1 MALSVRTRFEVFKR
15 DRFTCQYCGRTPPNV
30 LLEVD
35 HIVPVA
41 AGGSDDE
48 TNLTTSC
55 WECNSGK
62 SDRLLE
68 EGTAPVVSREV
79 TDRLAERIEQA
90 TAYTELVAQL
100 QALLER
106 QISMVNEAWASAYHA
121 KTEEHADGT
130 VTWVLGRGR
139 FPDQRTMRRL
149 LRKLPLEFLIEAVD
163 ITVGRFD
170 WPFDD
175 ACRYFY
181 GCCWREIERRNT
193 PGEAR

>member
-1 MALSVRTRFEVFKR
+1 MSLSVRIRFEVFKR
-15 DRFTCQYCGRTPPNV
+15 DRFTCQYCGRTPPAV

-35 HIVPVA
+35 HIIPRA

-48 TNLTTSC
+48 SNLTTSC

-79 TDRLAERIEQA
+79 TDRLADRIEQA

-100 QALLER
+100 QGVLER
-106 QISMVNEAWASAYHA
+106 QVDMVIDHWAEVYGA
-121 KTEEHADGT
+121 TIEERPDGSFWTFT
-130 VTWVLGRGR
+130 VYGK
-139 FPDQRTMRRL
+139 FPDKHTVRRL
-149 LRKLPLEFLIEAVD
+149 LRRLPLEFLIEAVD
-163 ITVGRFD
+163 ITSGRIRS
-170 WPFDD
+170 PKDD

-181 GCCWREIERRNT
+181 GIGWREIEERR
-193 PGEAR
+193 GR